1 VNQKQAIKVENLV
14 KHFGK
19 GESLVRVIDGA
30 DFEVNKGEL
39 VALIAPSGAGK
50 TTLLMMIGCV
60 EEPTSGTIWLGDEKV
75 YENRWLTKEQ
85 RKIRREKIGFIFQAH
100 YLIPFLNVI
109 DNVTLVPQTNGV
121 PPKEAEKFA
130 MELLDYFDIADK
142 AHNMSSQLSGGQN
155 QRVAIA
161 RALAN
166 KPQIILADEPTA
178 ALDLSRSV
186 SVVKM
191 LKKIAIDQDVAII
204 MVTHDEAMLP
214 LCDRILK
221 IENKKVVSEAVPE
234 NTKMI

>member
-1 VNQKQAIKVENLV
+1 LNNQSIKVENLY
-14 KHFGK
+14 KIFGK
-19 GESLVRVIDGA
+19 GDSEVRVIEGA
-30 DFEVNKGEL
+30 SFSVDKGEL

-60 EEPTSGTIWLGDEKV
+60 EEPTSGTIYLGDEKV
-75 YENRWLTKEQ
+75 YENRWLTKET

-109 DNVTLVPQTNGV
+109 ENVTLLPQTNGV
-121 PPKEAEKFA
+121 SKEEAQKVA
-130 MELLDYFDIADK
+130 MELLEYFDIADK
-142 AHNMSSQLSGGQN
+142 AHFMSSELSGGQN

-166 KPQIILADEPTA
+166 KPEIILADEPTA
-178 ALDLSRSV
+178 ALDSERSI

-191 LKKIAIDQDVAII
+191 LKKIAIDQNVAVI
-204 MVTHDEAMLP
+204 MVTHDEDMLP

-221 IENKKVVSEAVPE
+221 IENKKVVSHNVEK
-234 NTKMI
+234 NTII